1 MNKKYDPIALEIL
14 KMARELVLNEYT
26 DKRAQDH
33 NKWLADFETVWKNT
47 RIRLP
52 YPDIPPYPTET
63 EIVKRAQVLMDFIH
77 DNYSETTIEVIPNEE
92 PTQAKSTEPTVDT
105 VQPAITEQSIVEEI
119 EQEYIEESLV
129 EVVNETIKST
139 IKKEETT
146 HVQKPAEVKTKPTEG
161 MLPTF
166 LRKLTT

>member
-1 MNKKYDPIALEIL
+1 VNKKYDPIALDIL

-47 RIRLP
+47 RVRLP

-77 DNYSETTIEVIPNEE
+77 DNYAEITVESNTVNESTQTKTTDLPAETVHNLSAEHINVEE
-92 PTQAKSTEPTVDT
+92 
-105 VQPAITEQSIVEEI
+105 IVEEHL
-119 EQEYIEESLV
+119 EESLV
-129 EVVNETIKST
+129 EVVNETIEST
-139 IKKEETT
+139 IKKSE
-146 HVQKPAEVKTKPTEG
+146 PVKAKPTQG
-161 MLPTF
+161 MFPTF